1 MKGKKPE
8 SSEVKTMLIF
18 SQAKL
23 TVGGEGLV
31 RVEGKL
37 VPYRSRISRFV
48 REHGIRD
55 ITVRLRDGRLV
66 FPKSVAPRTR
76 KKLKSFLSV
85 ECPIQ

>member
-1 MKGKKPE
+1 
-8 SSEVKTMLIF
+8 MLIF

-23 TVGGEGLV
+23 TIGGEGLV
-31 RVEGKL
+31 RVEGEL

-55 ITVRLRDGRLV
+55 ITVRLRDGRLL
-66 FPKSVAPRTR
+66 FPKNVAPRTR
-76 KKLKSFLSV
+76 KKLKSFLSA

>member
-1 MKGKKPE
+1 MKGKTPE
-8 SSEVKTMLIF
+8 SSEVKTMLIL

-37 VPYRSRISRFV
+37 MPYRSRISRFV

-66 FPKSVAPRTR
+66 FPKSVPTRTR

-85 ECPIQ
+85 ECPI